1 MEKDD
6 ITIPEGVQDKEAYAE
21 YLNVAKH
28 PILNSRRVV
37 ETSDGQEI
45 TLASFPHV
53 IQKKITGLPVSE
65 QSKIMTQKEIFSKIN
80 NKATALK
87 RKAFG
92 FKQGRQ
98 PINSEDTSL
107 VTTRREELLE
117 YFGRMFDINEV
128 VRIAN
133 TEWGLPIGKN
143 AIEKFRKDNATEIDK
158 LTEKHKATY
167 ADIRLGVK
175 RSRLEELVY
184 LYNKQKEKYELSRSR
199 DDYKLLLTTLE
210 QIRKEAEGDRLTI
223 DGKVDVT
230 YEANIQSHLR
240 EEVFK
245 SMNLKEIILGRVAA
259 RMNINPVK
267 LIYSLHSSFYSKF
280 SNVLG
285 DFDENQENKELAFP
299 SQMNYNFER
308 IEKYHVERDKE
319 VQDAVVVEEKANTKD
334 FEKAKTAK
342 EIMIEKLRRKKEAI
356 NNASSAVKADVDI
369 KKSK

>member
-1 MEKDD
+1 MEKDSAALPD
-6 ITIPEGVQDKEAYAE
+6 GVQDKEAYLE

-28 PILNSRRVV
+28 PILTSRRVV
-37 ETSDGQEI
+37 TTSDEQEI
-45 TLASFPHV
+45 TLASFTHV
-53 IQKKITGLPVSE
+53 IQKKIAHLPVSE
-65 QSKIMTQKEIFSKIN
+65 QSKIMTQKDIFSKIN

-98 PINSEDTSL
+98 PATAEDTSL

-133 TEWGLPIGKN
+133 TEWGLPIGKT
-143 AIEKFRKDNATEIDK
+143 AIEKFRKENAAEIDK
-158 LTEKHKATY
+158 LIEKHKASY

-184 LYNKQKEKYELSRSR
+184 LYNKQKARYENSSSK

-223 DGKVDVT
+223 DGKVDIS
-230 YEANIQSHLR
+230 YEANIQQHLR

-245 SMNLKEIILGRVAA
+245 TINLKEIILGRVAA

-267 LIYSLHSSFYSKF
+267 LIFSLHQSFYAKF
-280 SNVLG
+280 SNVLR
-285 DFDENQENKELAFP
+285 DFDENQQNKELTFP

-319 VQDAVVVEEKANTKD
+319 VQDAVIVEEKENKKD
-334 FEKAKTAK
+334 VEKAKSAK

-356 NNASSAVKADVDI
+356 NKASSSIKANEDI
-369 KKSK
+369 KKNK